1 MKSLKFV
8 LLIQLFTISV
18 CVSQTESEIIGDA
31 DWGEGTIMLQ
41 GGSVIEGLIRFD
53 EKREVISFEKGKD
66 SRTLTASK
74 IIGFEYFD
82 RRLNKQRVFF
92 SIAYK
97 GELGTANGIFELVA
111 QFSDFDVLKRISPI
125 EFEVKSSRL
134 ADAFNDP
141 TSSPLYQPRT
151 QNKANTVRSEQI
163 ETIYFANGLDKV
175 VPVLEITYINVE
187 RGVFGR
193 TAEKSKLVEKDVL
206 KSFFGDYYERLKTY
220 TNSQNLNFESKEDLI
235 LILEQYEKLRE
246 GGN

>member
-1 MKSLKFV
+1 MRFLKLPF
-8 LLIQLFTISV
+8 LIQVFTISV
-18 CVSQTESEIIGDA
+18 CMSQTDSDVIGDA

-53 EKREVISFEKGKD
+53 EKREIISFEKGKD

-82 RRLNKQRVFF
+82 SRINKQRVFF
-92 SIAYK
+92 SIAYA
-97 GELGTANGIFELVA
+97 GELGTSNGIFELVT

-151 QNKANTVRSEQI
+151 QNKANTVRSEQV
-163 ETIYFANGLDKV
+163 ETIYFANGMDKV

-187 RGVFGR
+187 RGVFDR
-193 TAEKSKLVEKDVL
+193 TAQKSKLVEKDVL
-206 KSFFGDYYERLKTY
+206 KSFFGEYYDRLKSY
-220 TNSQNLNFESKEDLI
+220 ANSKNLDFENKEDLI
-235 LILEQYEKLRE
+235 LVLEQFEKLRE
-246 GGN
+246 N